1 MKYGE
6 FDYDNDLSAPRPT
19 ADQALMRVAYVFEAR
34 STCDRN
40 HVGAVFARDGR
51 IISTGYNG
59 APAGME
65 HCVHPIIRL
74 SNEGCKVSIH
84 AESNAIAYAARHGV
98 SLDGATAFVSLS
110 PCYACAQLLI
120 SAGLVRVVFDR
131 RYRDEAGIE
140 LLMQAGLVV
149 ERIS

>member
-1 MKYGE
+1 MDGHS
-6 FDYDNDLSAPRPT
+6 LRPT
-19 ADQALMRVAYVFEAR
+19 QDYALMRTAYVFEDR

-74 SNEGCKVSIH
+74 DNTPCELAIH
-84 AESNAIAYAARHGV
+84 AESNAVAYAARHGV
-98 SLDGATAFVSLS
+98 SLEDATAFVTLS
-110 PCYACAQLLI
+110 PCYKCAQLLI
-120 SAGLVRVVFDR
+120 AAGLQRVVFDR
-131 RYRDEAGIE
+131 EYRDPAGIQ
-140 LLMQAGLVV
+140 LLKEAGLVV
-149 ERIS
+149 EKIS